1 MKKTI
6 KNLILFLIMAT
17 ATQCAFSYTL
27 TNEELNK
34 AIYFEAEKD
43 IKQKLSTYS
52 TDYKIN
58 ITGIPYG
65 NIVSKENIAPK
76 VELKAQNPEFRP
88 NSFVRVVVKD
98 SKNNILKAFS
108 INIQTLVYK
117 NVLVAKDIIS
127 YNSEINDT
135 NSKIERKEISKY
147 LSKVLTQ
154 MPKEAV
160 ANKNY
165 QKESLILADCIK
177 QKASILKDSIV
188 DIVFLSDKGLRIKM
202 QGKALKEGT
211 IGETITVRS
220 DKYNKIYNAKVSSS
234 SEVVV
239 RI

>member
-17 ATQCAFSYTL
+17 VSQCAFSYTL
-27 TNEELNK
+27 SNKELNEIIYQK
-34 AIYFEAEKD
+34 AQKD
-43 IKQKLSTYS
+43 VKQKLLNYS
-52 TDYKIN
+52 SDYKIN

-65 NIVSKENIAPK
+65 DILSKENIAPK

-88 NSFVRVVVKD
+88 NSFVRVIVKD

-117 NVLVAKDIIS
+117 NVLVAKEMIS
-127 YNSEINDT
+127 YNSEINEA
-135 NSKIERKEISKY
+135 NAKLERKEVSKY

-154 MPKEAV
+154 MPNEAV

-165 QKESLILADCIK
+165 QKDSLILSDCIK
-177 QKASILKDSIV
+177 QKASVVKDSIV

-202 QGKALKEGT
+202 QGKALKEGA

-220 DKYNKIYNAKVSSS
+220 DKYNKIYSAKVNSS

>member
-27 TNEELNK
+27 TNEELNRV
-34 AIYFEAEKD
+34 IYYEAEKD
-43 IKQKLSTYS
+43 IKQKLSSYS

-58 ITGIPYG
+58 ITGIPFG
-65 NIVSKENIAPK
+65 NVISNENKTPK
-76 VELKAQNPEFRP
+76 IELKAQNSEFRP
-88 NSFVRVVVKD
+88 NLFARVVVKD
-98 SKNNILKAFS
+98 SNNNILKAFS
-108 INIQTLVYK
+108 VNIQTLVYK

-135 NSKIERKEISKY
+135 NSKIERKEVSKY
-147 LSKVLTQ
+147 LSKVVEKVSYGT
-154 MPKEAV
+154 V

-165 QKESLILADCIK
+165 QKDSLILSDCIK
-177 QKASILKDSIV
+177 QKALILKDSIV
-188 DIVFLSDKGLRIKM
+188 DIVFESDKGLRIKM
-202 QGKALKEGT
+202 QGKALKEGS
-211 IGETITVRS
+211 IGETIIVRS